1 MRVHLGSDHAGFE
14 LKGAI
19 ARRLVELG
27 HEPVDHGP
35 EEYVATDDYPPYV
48 LDKIAS
54 KKFVDSG
61 SPAVDLVKN
70 FQWTEEDQNSVARSI
85 AVDGMSDDEAAKKFI
100 DAHPQ
105 LVAKWLAGT
114 GAENAA

>member
-1 MRVHLGSDHAGFE
+1 MDATPIRP
-14 LKGAI
+14 
-19 ARRLVELG
+19 RL
-27 HEPVDHGP
+27 P
-35 EEYVATDDYPPYV
+35 ATIRPTTWTR
-48 LDKIAS
+48 S
-54 KKFVDSG
+54 SSTKFAESG
-61 SPAVDLVKN
+61 SPAYTLVKN